1 MKAFQIGNQTGLE
14 SLVVAEMFEP
24 VAGPGQVIVAPRLV
38 GLINRDLQILKG
50 TYAGKLV
57 ETRVP
62 VAEGV
67 GIVTSVGAGVSDVA
81 PGDRVVSGHFPAWLD
96 GRFRAE
102 MFAHDLGVTHDGWLA
117 ETVVLPASALI
128 KVPVSLDDQDV
139 AALASA
145 AVTAWHAGSRQDQGR
160 RPSAL
165 SGNRRRLDGRAR
177 TRQAPRCPCR
187 HHLIQRREA

>member
-81 PGDRVVSGHFPAWLD
+81 PGDRVVSGHFPP
-96 GRFRAE
+96 
-102 MFAHDLGVTHDGWLA
+102 GW
-117 ETVVLPASALI
+117 T
-128 KVPVSLDDQDV
+128 
-139 AALASA
+139 
-145 AVTAWHAGSRQDQGR
+145 AGS
-160 RPSAL
+160 
-165 SGNRRRLDGRAR
+165 
-177 TRQAPRCPCR
+177 APRCSPT
-187 HHLIQRREA
+187 IWA